1 MLQESC
7 LHFERFITML
17 AVECPLVTVN
27 PEMSRDVRDKAAGL
41 EADGALVDLPLSLVL
56 LSS

>member
-7 LHFERFITML
+7 FYFERLITML
-17 AVECPLVTVN
+17 AVECPLVTVD
-27 PEMSRDVRDKAAGL
+27 PKVSGDVRDKAAGL
-41 EADGALVDLPLSLVL
+41 ETNGALVDLPLSLVL